1 MKEFKQKPLLVRD
14 SRENHVR
21 KDALCIKAACQK
33 RTKIYIY
40 IINYVRIFVLGFG
53 KSQVFTHLL

>member
-33 RTKIYIY
+33 RTQKIIY
-40 IINYVRIFVLGFG
+40 NYVRIFVLGFG